1 MQTNDNKQKILKALA
16 IITKELRKD
25 KSQFLLSS
33 ENDISVSILSTIE
46 RGLKDPQLTTIFK
59 LAEALEI
66 KPHEFI
72 KLIEDKLPKDFS
84 MIDK

>member
-1 MQTNDNKQKILKALA
+1 MQINENKQKILEALA
-16 IITKELRKD
+16 VITKELRRD
-25 KSQFLLSS
+25 KSQFLLSF

-72 KLIEDKLPKDFS
+72 KLIEEKLPSDFS